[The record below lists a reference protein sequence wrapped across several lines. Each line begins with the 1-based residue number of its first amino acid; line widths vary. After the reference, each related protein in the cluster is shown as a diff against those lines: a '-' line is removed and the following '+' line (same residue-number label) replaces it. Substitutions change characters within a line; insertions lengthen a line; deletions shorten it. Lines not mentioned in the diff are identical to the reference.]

1 MSSRSLRPLAICFA
15 AACAAPPPAPAPG
28 DREGREAALEAGIEA
43 ARSAP
48 TPEPEPEAVPTTTEW
63 VEPHFGIANVESI
76 EIAPSQAGA
85 AAAAIARGAHP
96 DACTGIH
103 DATLVRRGNT
113 FQFAVSTLRPPGVC
127 AADRTPF
134 TKVLP
139 LDLAGLPPGTYTV
152 IVNGASAAIAVGT
165 DGSML
170 PP

>member
-1 MSSRSLRPLAICFA
+1 MSSRSLRPLAICIA

-28 DREGREAALEAGIEA
+28 DREAREAALEAEIEA
-43 ARSAP
+43 ARDA
-48 TPEPEPEAVPTTTEW
+48 PEPEPEAAPVPTTTEW
-63 VEPHFGIANVESI
+63 GEPRFGIANVESI

-85 AAAAIARGAHP
+85 PAAAIARGAHP

-134 TKVLP
+134 TRVLP
-139 LDLAGLPPGTYTV
+139 LDLAGLPAGTYSV
-152 IVNGASAAIAVGT
+152 IVNGASAAITVGA
-165 DGSML
+165 DGSTS